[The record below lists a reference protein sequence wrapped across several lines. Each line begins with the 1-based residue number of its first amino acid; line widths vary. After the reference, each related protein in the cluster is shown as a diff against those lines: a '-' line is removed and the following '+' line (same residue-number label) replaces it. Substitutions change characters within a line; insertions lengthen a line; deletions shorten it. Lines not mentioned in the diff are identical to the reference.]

1 MFYPMNQY
9 KSYLK
14 YCSNRR
20 VQRKEVKIESMNK
33 KLSIESRRIGPQ
45 LSELDPQ
52 GYNLIVHILDVYSYT
67 QGAALMYVNV
77 M

>member
-1 MFYPMNQY
+1 MEYSKKRNKNQ
-9 KSYLK
+9 
-14 YCSNRR
+14 RT
-20 VQRKEVKIESMNK
+20 K
-33 KLSIESRRIGPQ
+33 KQTNIESRRIGFQ

-52 GYNLIVHILDVYSYT
+52 GYNVVVHTLDVYSYT